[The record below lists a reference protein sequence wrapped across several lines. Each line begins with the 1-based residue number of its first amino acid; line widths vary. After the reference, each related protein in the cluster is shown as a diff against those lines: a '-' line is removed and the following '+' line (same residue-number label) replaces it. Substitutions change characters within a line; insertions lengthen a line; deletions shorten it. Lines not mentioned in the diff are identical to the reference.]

1 MVVGGKEG
9 LAPQAAFVGAVF
21 QHRAGDG
28 HAVVGAGAPAD
39 LVQDQQ
45 ALGRGVAQ
53 QLGHLGHLHHERGL
67 PGGQIVRGAH
77 PGEYPVHNAHMG
89 APGGDEG
96 AHLGHEDDE
105 GGLPHVGGFAR
116 HVGARNDGHQVF
128 PRVHMYVVG
137 NEEGVFEDLLH
148 HRMAAL
154 RDVQL
159 VGEVHRGLAVAAGG
173 SHGGEGG
180 QHVHLGHGGGGL
192 LDAADL
198 FGHRLPKGAEE
209 LVLQRHDPVLGGEDG
224 VLHVLELLGDEPLAV
239 HQGLLADIGV
249 GHQVVIGLG
258 DLDVIPEHLVVAHLQ
273 VLDAGLFP
281 LRLFDGGHHGLAVGH
296 DVPEVVHVAIV
307 ARFDEAALPDGEGRL
322 LHQRPGNVLPQV
334 LEVVDGLP
342 QDREQGGAERSEE
355 RPEPGQLPQAAGEG
369 HQVPGPCGAVND
381 APDEPLQVRHLP
393 EALGDLLPGD
403 GVPHQILH
411 GRSIQERMSRC
422 PIAVRVLS
430 STQRREPFFSLPRM
444 VSVSSRFRRAVR
456 SSSINSP
463 PV

>member
-1 MVVGGKEG
+1 M
-9 LAPQAAFVGAVF
+9 
-21 QHRAGDG
+21 
-28 HAVVGAGAPAD
+28 
-39 LVQDQQ
+39 
-45 ALGRGVAQ
+45 
-53 QLGHLGHLHHERGL
+53 
-67 PGGQIVRGAH
+67 
-77 PGEYPVHNAHMG
+77 
-89 APGGDEG
+89 
-96 AHLGHEDDE
+96 
-105 GGLPHVGGFAR
+105 
-116 HVGARNDGHQVF
+116 
-128 PRVHMYVVG
+128 
-137 NEEGVFEDLLH
+137 
-148 HRMAAL
+148 
-154 RDVQL
+154 
-159 VGEVHRGLAVAAGG
+159 
-173 SHGGEGG
+173 
-180 QHVHLGHGGGGL
+180 
-192 LDAADL
+192 
-198 FGHRLPKGAEE
+198 
-209 LVLQRHDPVLGGEDG
+209 
-224 VLHVLELLGDEPLAV
+224 LHVLELLGDEPLAV

-411 GRSIQERMSRC
+411 GVQALVHLHRGEEGPLHPGADEPVPHSGAGLVQHPEEGALLLLAAHGLGELQISPGGKVQLHKLPPGVVPRRPICPESAATICASRWSARS
-422 PIAVRVLS
+422 
-430 STQRREPFFSLPRM
+430 RRLD
-444 VSVSSRFRRAVR
+444 A
-456 SSSINSP
+456 
-463 PV
+463 